1 MAQLKSVGWSAKMR
15 LPQVTTAVALVMLA
29 LCTTTQTVQ
38 AEKSRLQQK
47 IDLARF
53 CDDLKDAYDTNM
65 AYYNENP
72 SKRSR
77 WKATAENIKT
87 LAEGNNCGWA
97 TGMAGSSGLGNGP
110 TDDPQVGPANEETP
124 SLSGEPLGT
133 SDAAKGGKRL
143 PPALAGNSRLLPI
156 RAL

>member
-1 MAQLKSVGWSAKMR
+1 MR
-15 LPQVTTAVALVMLA
+15 LSQLTTAVVLVALA

-53 CDDLKDAYDTNM
+53 CEDLKDAYDTNM

-97 TGMAGSSGLGNGP
+97 GGMAGTSGLGNGP
-110 TDDPQVGPANEETP
+110 TDDLKVGPSSE
-124 SLSGEPLGT
+124 GT
-133 SDAAKGGKRL
+133 TKGGKRL
-143 PPALAGNSRLLPI
+143 PPGSAGNSQLLPI

>member
-1 MAQLKSVGWSAKMR
+1 MAQMRTVGWSAKMR
-15 LPQVTTAVALVMLA
+15 LSHVATAVALVVLA

-53 CDDLKDAYDTNM
+53 CEDLRDAYDTNM

-72 SKRSR
+72 SKRAR

-110 TDDPQVGPANEETP
+110 TDDLQVGPSSEETH
-124 SLSGEPLGT
+124 SLSREPYG
-133 SDAAKGGKRL
+133 SPFKFK
-143 PPALAGNSRLLPI
+143 
-156 RAL
+156 

>member
-1 MAQLKSVGWSAKMR
+1 MLGLWGRDGSIENPQDGVPKMR
-15 LPQVTTAVALVMLA
+15 LSQVTTAVALLVLA
-29 LCTTTQTVQ
+29 LCTTTQTAQ

-53 CDDLKDAYDTNM
+53 CEDLKDAYDTNM

-77 WKATAENIKT
+77 WKATAENLKT

-97 TGMAGSSGLGNGP
+97 TGRAGSSGLGNGA
-110 TDDPQVGPANEETP
+110 TDDLQIGPSTEETH
-124 SLSGEPLGT
+124 SSGNGPFDIG
-133 SDAAKGGKRL
+133 L
-143 PPALAGNSRLLPI
+143 PPSAAATSEVLPI